1 MKVCKMIELTFINDL
16 IEEQIIKGRL
26 RWLANFNE
34 IRKSYPIEDLTFPI
48 YASGGLQEKGF
59 LLSRIYSAMV
69 TPRYKV
75 HLLVY
80 SAPEITREFLSK
92 IVIALKRKFPSP
104 DWVFLILVQG
114 QPVNNSLKA
123 SIEDIDDKNLGVAAY
138 GLGAKDTI
146 TSNNVLG
153 RGLGKQLKP
162 NEAKYENFD
171 VPNYLKSFTAT
182 FVLGILLLV
191 FLGLSGYT
199 TAIQPVTILSMLV
212 LAIIVG
218 YAIYRSRY
226 KMSVTIDSK
235 GFKLREGNKITE
247 RKWSSFS
254 GVSVFI
260 SPNLEVFLRLQ
271 SKDEKFDLPVSR
283 TGLPRR
289 ETYSMVR
296 QIIKG
301 RQAATQ

>member
-1 MKVCKMIELTFINDL
+1 MMIELTFINDL

-34 IRKSYPIEDLTFPI
+34 IQKNYAIGDIIFPI

-69 TPRYKV
+69 VPRYKV
-75 HLLVY
+75 HLTVF
-80 SAPEITREFLSK
+80 SAPEITRELLSK
-92 IVIALKRKFPSP
+92 IITALKRKFPSP

-114 QPVNNSLKA
+114 QPIGNSLKG
-123 SIEDIDDKNLGVAAY
+123 SIEEFDDKNLGIAAY
-138 GLGAKDTI
+138 GLGAKDTT

-162 NEAKYENFD
+162 YEVKYENFD

-191 FLGLSGYT
+191 FLGLSGYSL
-199 TAIQPVTILSMLV
+199 AIQPATILSMLV

-235 GFKLREGNKITE
+235 GFKLREGNKVTE

-254 GVSVFI
+254 DASVFI
-260 SPNLEVFLRLQ
+260 SPNLEVFLRLK
-271 SKDEKFDLPVSR
+271 SKDDKFDLPISR

-289 ETYSMVR
+289 ETYRMVR
-296 QIIKG
+296 QILKSK
-301 RQAATQ
+301 QAPTQ

>member
-1 MKVCKMIELTFINDL
+1 MIELTFINDL

-34 IRKSYPIEDLTFPI
+34 IRKGYAVDDIVFPI

-69 TPRYKV
+69 VPRYKV
-75 HLLVY
+75 HLMVY
-80 SAPEITREFLSK
+80 SAPEITRDLLSK
-92 IVIALKRKFPSP
+92 IAIALKRKFPSP

-114 QPVNNSLKA
+114 QPIGNSLKG
-123 SIEDIDDKNLGVAAY
+123 SIEEIDDKNLGVAAY
-138 GLGAKDTI
+138 GLGAKETI

-162 NEAKYENFD
+162 YEVKYENFD

-199 TAIQPVTILSMLV
+199 VAIQPATILFMLV
-212 LAIIVG
+212 LAIVVG
-218 YAIYRSRY
+218 YAIYRSHY
-226 KMSVTIDSK
+226 KMSVTLDSK

-247 RKWSSFS
+247 QKWNNFS

-260 SPNLEVFLRLQ
+260 SPNLEVFLRLK
-271 SKDEKFDLPVSR
+271 SKDDKFDLPISR

-289 ETYSMVR
+289 ETYRMVR
-296 QIIKG
+296 EILKNKH
-301 RQAATQ
+301 APTQ